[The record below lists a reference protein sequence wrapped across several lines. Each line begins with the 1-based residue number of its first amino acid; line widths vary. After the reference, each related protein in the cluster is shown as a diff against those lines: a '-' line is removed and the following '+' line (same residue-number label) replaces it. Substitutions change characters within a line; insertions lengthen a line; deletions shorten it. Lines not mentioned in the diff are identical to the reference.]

1 MRFKLIIELNEDYL
15 QRVRKFRVYERLKE
29 IIKQEVNISLFD
41 KGRVVSI
48 TEEKNLPARKML
60 HKEPDHR

>member
-15 QRVRKFRVYERLKE
+15 QRVRKFRVFQRLKE

-41 KGRVVSI
+41 KGKVLSI
-48 TEEKNLPARKML
+48 TEEKKLPSRKML
-60 HKEPDHR
+60 NKKSNDC

>member
-41 KGRVVSI
+41 KGRIVSI
-48 TEEKNLPARKML
+48 TEEKKKLPSR
-60 HKEPDHR
+60 